1 MELTILLC
9 FAAYTLLLFLVM
21 WLTGRRGAKGN
32 EAFFRAGRKSPW
44 PVVAYGMIGASLSG
58 VTFMS
63 VPGDVLANKWF
74 YMPMVL
80 GYVLGY
86 ATIALVLLP
95 LYYKLNLTSIYTYL
109 SQRFGLRSERT
120 GALFF
125 IISRLLGSALRM
137 YLVVFVL
144 YEFVFSAWD
153 IPFWVPAVVF
163 IAIILLYTFAGGIKT
178 VVWTDT
184 LQTTFLILAAVATV
198 VAILGNLDMSLQD
211 LLRTSSEQGYT
222 QMFNTDPMAPKFWLK
237 QVLAGMFVTIT
248 MTGLDQDMMQKNLT
262 CKTLRDAQKNVMTS
276 SLLFIV
282 VNIVFLC
289 LGAALIA
296 YATQTGFELP
306 TGADGRV
313 VGDKIFPSIAFS
325 LNGFTAICF
334 VLGIVAAG
342 YSSAD
347 GTLTALTTTFCYDFL
362 GFGKAESGERRVENG
377 ERRVESG
384 ERRVENG
391 ERRVES
397 GERRVENGE
406 RRVEN
411 GEHMVGLARS
421 SLSTLKVRRIVHV
434 SFALLYL
441 LIIVAFRPFHS
452 DSLIT
457 IIFDV
462 AGFTYGPLLGLYAFG
477 LFTKRGV
484 DDRFVPYIAIASP
497 VICYFLKLFSPT
509 WFGYTF
515 GFEILLLNGLITFLL
530 LLLAKPKH
538 E

>member
-1 MELTILLC
+1 MESTILVC
-9 FAAYTLLLFLVM
+9 FAAYTVLLFLVM

-109 SQRFGLRSERT
+109 EHRFGLRSEKT

-137 YLVVFVL
+137 YLVVYVL
-144 YEFVFSAWD
+144 YEFVFGPMG

-163 IAIILLYTFAGGIKT
+163 IAIILLYTFTGGIKT
-178 VVWTDT
+178 VVWTDM

-198 VAILGNLDMSLQD
+198 VAILNKLDISVSD
-211 LLRTSSEQGYT
+211 LIRISSDQGYT
-222 QMFNTDPMAPKFWLK
+222 QMFNTDPMAPKFWVK
-237 QVLAGMFVTIT
+237 QLLAGMFITIT

-276 SLLFIV
+276 SLLFIA

-289 LGAALIA
+289 LGAALIV
-296 YATQTGFELP
+296 YANVTGFALP
-306 TGADGRV
+306 SQA
-313 VGDKIFPSIAFS
+313 DKIFPSIAFS
-325 LNGFTAICF
+325 LSGFTGVVF
-334 VLGIVAAG
+334 VLGMVAAG

-362 GFGKAESGERRVENG
+362 GFEKGERYADAVDADNLSSFTSHLSPLTI
-377 ERRVESG
+377 RR
-384 ERRVENG
+384 
-391 ERRVES
+391 
-397 GERRVENGE
+397 
-406 RRVEN
+406 
-411 GEHMVGLARS
+411 M
-421 SLSTLKVRRIVHV
+421 VHV
-434 SFALLYL
+434 GFALLYL
-441 LIIVAFRPFHS
+441 LVIIAFRPFHD
-452 DSLIT
+452 DSLIS
-457 IIFDV
+457 IIFDI
-462 AGFTYGPLLGLYAFG
+462 AGFTYGPLLGLYTFG
-477 LFTKRGV
+477 LFTKRQV
-484 DDRFVPYIAIASP
+484 DDRWVPFIAVLSP
-497 VICYFLKLFSPT
+497 VICYILKINSPT

-515 GFEILLLNGLITFLL
+515 GFEILLLNGLVTFLL
-530 LLLAKPKH
+530 LLAAKPKKMIAK
-538 E
+538 